1 MSRVVTMIGAGHS
14 EAEADEVEVVM
25 RAAGLPG
32 PCELA
37 VRGQGEGIAVIVI
50 QASVAIFLEPFL
62 RPVADGA
69 VERLKRFFHE
79 IHERTRWGREA
90 GLKQI
95 YVYPD
100 AVTTEE
106 WENSDRQGRLP
117 GWRPEEPEEPAIV
130 MSSLMPD
137 EAWEALAELDVDMLE
152 AGRTYSWSEAE
163 RRWMPSGG

>member
-1 MSRVVTMIGAGHS
+1 MSEVVTMIGAGHS
-14 EAEADEVEVVM
+14 EAEAAEVEAVM
-25 RAAGLPG
+25 RDVGLAG

-37 VRGQGEGIAVIVI
+37 VRGQGEGIAVIVV

-69 VERLKRFFHE
+69 AERLKRFFHE
-79 IHERTRWGREA
+79 IHEKTRWGREA
-90 GLKQI
+90 RLTQI

-100 AVTTEE
+100 AVTNEE
-106 WENSDRQGRLP
+106 WESSGRRGRLP

-152 AGRTYSWSEAE
+152 PGRSYSWSDEE
-163 RRWMPSGG
+163 RRWIASGG